1 MYYKWPLYQKWRSQ
15 WYTSCMKYLWS
26 DWTNLWKFIFI
37 YSLKNV
43 IFDLLD
49 LLFFFLCN
57 CFIRGKIL
65 QHTTEEQFLQNFTI
79 KSSKI
84 ETTYACILV
93 FLSETAWQ
101 LMSVWK
107 TNGCRHQ
114 RRCSNSEQRLCSQ
127 QWSSVT
133 MWPSPSWNPSK
144 SVKSSCWDWERNF
157 S

>member
-26 DWTNLWKFIFI
+26 DWTNFWKFIFVN
-37 YSLKNV
+37 SLKNV

-93 FLSETAWQ
+93 FYQKPHDSWRVFGRQMAADIRDDAQ
-101 LMSVWK
+101 IQ
-107 TNGCRHQ
+107 NRGCV
-114 RRCSNSEQRLCSQ
+114 SNSKA
-127 QWSSVT
+127 
-133 MWPSPSWNPSK
+133 P
-144 SVKSSCWDWERNF
+144 
-157 S
+157 